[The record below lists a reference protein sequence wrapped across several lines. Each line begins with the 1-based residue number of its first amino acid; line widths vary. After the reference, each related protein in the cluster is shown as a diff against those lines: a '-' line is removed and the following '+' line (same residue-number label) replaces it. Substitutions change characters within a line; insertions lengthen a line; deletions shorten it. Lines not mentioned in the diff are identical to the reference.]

1 MCRDNIGFKKRNEN
15 NNNQVPK
22 QYRSNNIRVFTEQSL
37 DAYIYALYIITLK
50 IILVYIAEGELL
62 GRRAIRNNN
71 GTNPVH
77 LIWRFDTDSIFSTI
91 NKGSITVDI

>member
-1 MCRDNIGFKKRNEN
+1 MQRHPRIQKRNGN

-22 QYRSNNIRVFTEQSL
+22 QYRSNNIRVFTEQFL

-62 GRRAIRNNN
+62 GRRAIRDNN
-71 GTNPVH
+71 GANFVH
-77 LIWRFDTDSIFSTI
+77 LIWRFDTDSMISTMD
-91 NKGSITVDI
+91 KGSITVDV